1 MTDENV
7 MMWWI
12 TLGVGLVVAVV
23 AVILLQLLLVQV
35 HRIERVALAIWETG
49 KQVAANTATTW
60 MLEDTTERLD
70 LLTQEAQRHDQLL
83 RASTPPRAV

>member
-1 MTDENV
+1 MSDENV

-23 AVILLQLLLVQV
+23 AVILLQLLLSQV

-49 KQVAANTATTW
+49 KLVAANTATTW
-60 MLEDTTERLD
+60 MLTETTERLD
-70 LLTQEAQRHDQLL
+70 LLTEEAGHHDKLL

>member
-1 MTDENV
+1 MSDENV

-23 AVILLQLLLVQV
+23 AVILLQLLLSQV
-35 HRIERVALAIWETG
+35 HRIERDALAIWETG
-49 KQVAANTATTW
+49 KLVAANTATTW
-60 MLEDTTERLD
+60 QLDETSERLD
-70 LLTQEAQRHDQLL
+70 LLIAEAGRHDQLL